1 MGFRLRS
8 FGTASLGIAVIV
20 IAAACSSG
28 GGTGSAGPSSSSSPG
43 SASFSVSQPKQG
55 GSITVLESKG
65 YSGDWPY
72 GLDPATNVDAI
83 PNQDMMEAIYGQLFM
98 LGPGGKV
105 EPDLATG
112 YTFSPDAKTVT
123 ITLRQGV
130 KFTDG
135 TPFNAQAV
143 IYNWNRDFGPLAQKA
158 GIAPTWEVAR
168 TNPKVPTSTPVAGAF
183 VATGP
188 YTVVVHQAVP
198 NAAFINQLFDSIT
211 TWIGSPAAIQKMG
224 EQAFAKNPVGAGPFT
239 VVSDTYSNQ
248 VVVKRNASYWQAG
261 RPYLDQVTFKTVGT
275 DETAL
280 ETMLA
285 GGAQVYG
292 GLGETALINEAQQH
306 FQVLDQPG
314 TSPYDLQLNTA
325 IAPFNNPKAREAIYA
340 ATDFSPILQ
349 HIFGN
354 RYPVVEGFT
363 GPGGI
368 CYQQYVPG
376 YQGYNP
382 TLAKQLVQQSGLDK
396 MTINL
401 GTISSSQ
408 VAIET
413 TQALATEWAA
423 FGIKTT
429 LKSYV
434 LNSLIQ
440 AFYQNNGKVWQSMV
454 QTAGAFDP
462 AGGIGVAFRFSS
474 QSPFSG
480 VHDPKL
486 DTLLNQAQG
495 STSLSTRCGYYHQA
509 QEYIAKNYYGPFYF
523 SLNPTNVSAKGIGGP
538 GLTSAVPAVA
548 VTPTIPW
555 ESVWYNPSS

>member
-1 MGFRLRS
+1 
-8 FGTASLGIAVIV
+8 V
-20 IAAACSSG
+20 IASACSSG
-28 GGTGSAGPSSSSSPG
+28 GTASTSPSPTTSGSVN
-43 SASFSVSQPKQG
+43 VSQPKAG
-55 GSITVLESKG
+55 GSITVLEGKG

-72 GLDPATNVDAI
+72 GFDPATNVDAI

-98 LGPGGKV
+98 LGPGGKI

-112 YTFSPDAKTVT
+112 YSFSPDAKTVT

-130 KFTDG
+130 KFSDG

-143 IYNWNRDFGPLAQKA
+143 LYNWNRDFGPLAVKA
-158 GIAPTWEVAR
+158 GISPTWPVAR
-168 TNPKVPTSTPVAGAF
+168 TNPKDPTSTPVKGAYA
-183 VATGP
+183 ATGP
-188 YTVVVHQAVP
+188 YTLVIHQAIP
-198 NAAFINQLFDSIT
+198 NAAFINQLFDTIP
-211 TWIGSPAAIQKMG
+211 TWIASPAAVQKMG
-224 EQAFAKNPVGAGPFT
+224 ELAFAKNPVGAGPF
-239 VVSDTYSNQ
+239 VVESDTYSNQ
-248 VVVKRNASYWQAG
+248 VVVKRNPTYWQAG
-261 RPYLDQVTFKTVGT
+261 RPYLDQITYKTVGT

-292 GLGETALINEAQQH
+292 GLGETALINEAEQH

-325 IAPFNNPKAREAIYA
+325 IPPFNNPKAREAIYA
-340 ATDFSPILQ
+340 ATDFSPILA

-368 CYQQYVPG
+368 CYQQHVPG

-382 TLAKQLVQQSGLDK
+382 TLARQLVQQTGLDK
-396 MTINL
+396 VTINL

-408 VAIET
+408 VAVET
-413 TQALATEWAA
+413 TQALETEWAA
-423 FGIKTT
+423 VGIKTT
-429 LKSYV
+429 LQSYV

-440 AFYQNNGKVWQSMV
+440 AFEKNNGKWWQSMV

-462 AGGIGVAFRFSS
+462 AGGIGVSFRFSS
-474 QSPFSG
+474 TSPFSG
-480 VHDPKL
+480 VHDPHL
-486 DTLLNQAQG
+486 DSLLNQAQG
-495 STSLSTRCGYYHQA
+495 STSLPTRCTYYHQA

-523 SLNPTNVSAKGIGGP
+523 SLDPTNVSAKGIGGP

-555 ESVWYNPSS
+555 ESVWYNPPS

>member
-1 MGFRLRS
+1 MEFRLRS
-8 FGTASLGIAVIV
+8 LGAASLGIAVLV
-20 IAAACSSG
+20 LAACSSG
-28 GGTGSAGPSSSSSPG
+28 GGGNGGTTPSSGPG
-43 SASFSVSQPKQG
+43 AISVSQPKTG

-65 YSGDWPY
+65 YSGDYPY
-72 GLDPATNVDAI
+72 GFDPASNVDAV
-83 PNQDMMEAIYGQLFM
+83 PNQDMMEAIFGQLFM

-112 YTFSPDAKTVT
+112 YSFSPDAKTVT

-143 IYNWNRDFGPLAQKA
+143 IYNWNRDFGPLAVKA
-158 GIAPTWEVAR
+158 GISPRWTVAR
-168 TNPKVPTSTPVAGAF
+168 TNPKDPTSPPVKGAY

-188 YTVVVHQAVP
+188 YTLVIHQNVP
-198 NAAFINQLFDSIT
+198 NAAFINQLFDTIP
-211 TWIGSPAAIQKMG
+211 TWIGSPTAIQKMG
-224 EQAFAKNPVGAGPFT
+224 ENAFAKTPVGAGPF
-239 VVSDTYSNQ
+239 VVESDSYSSQ
-248 VVVKRNASYWQAG
+248 VVVKRNPAYWQSG
-261 RPYLDQVTFKTVGT
+261 RPYLDQITFKTVGT
-275 DETAL
+275 DEAAL

-285 GGAQVYG
+285 GSAQVYG
-292 GLGETALINEAQQH
+292 GLGETALINQAEQH
-306 FQVLDQPG
+306 FQVLDSPG

-325 IAPFNNPKAREAIYA
+325 IAPFNNPKARQAIYA
-340 ATDFSPILQ
+340 ATDFAPILQ

-354 RYPVVEGFT
+354 RYPVVQGFT

-396 MTINL
+396 VTINL
-401 GTISSSQ
+401 GTISSSP
-408 VAIET
+408 VAVET
-413 TQALATEWAA
+413 TQALATEWAQV
-423 FGIKTT
+423 GIKTT
-429 LKSYV
+429 LQSYV
-434 LNSLIQ
+434 LNGLLQ
-440 AFYQNNGKVWQSMV
+440 AFYKNNGKWWQSMV

-480 VHDPKL
+480 VHDPHL

-495 STSLSTRCGYYHQA
+495 STSMATRCNYYHQA

-523 SLNPTNVSAKGIGGP
+523 SLNPTSVSAKGIGGP
-538 GLTSAVPAVA
+538 GLTSPVPAVA
-548 VTPTIPW
+548 VAPTIPW
-555 ESVWYNPSS
+555 ESVWYNPPS

>member
-8 FGTASLGIAVIV
+8 YGTASLSIAVIV

-28 GGTGSAGPSSSSSPG
+28 GSSGSPSSSSS
-43 SASFSVSQPKQG
+43 ASSSSGTFSVSQPKQG

-65 YSGDWPY
+65 YSGDWPD
-72 GLDPATNVDAI
+72 GLDPASNLDAI
-83 PNQDMMEAIYGQLFM
+83 PNQDMMEAIYGQLFI
-98 LGPGGKV
+98 LGPGGKIQ
-105 EPDLATG
+105 PDLATG

-130 KFTDG
+130 KFSDG

-143 IYNWNRDFGPLAQKA
+143 IYNWTRDFGPLAVKA
-158 GIAPTWEVAR
+158 GISPRWNVAR
-168 TNPKVPTSTPVAGAF
+168 INPKDPTSAPVKGTFA
-183 VATGP
+183 ATGP
-188 YTVVVHQAVP
+188 YTVVVHQNVP
-198 NAAFINQLFDSIT
+198 NAAFINQLFDSIP
-211 TWIGSPAAIQKMG
+211 TWIASPTAIAKMG
-224 EQAFAKNPVGAGPFT
+224 EQAFAKNPVGAGPF
-239 VVSDTYSNQ
+239 VVDSDTLSNQ
-248 VVVKRNASYWQAG
+248 LVVKRNTNYWQAG
-261 RPYLDQVTFKTVGT
+261 RPYLDQITFKTVGT

-292 GLGETALINEAQQH
+292 GLGETALINEAEQH

-325 IAPFNNPKAREAIYA
+325 IAPFNNPKARQAIYA
-340 ATDFSPILQ
+340 ATDFAPILQ

-354 RYPVVEGFT
+354 RYPVVQGFT

-396 MTINL
+396 VTINL

-408 VAIET
+408 VAVET

-423 FGIKTT
+423 VGIKTT
-429 LKSYV
+429 LQSYV

-440 AFYQNNGKVWQSMV
+440 AFYKNNGKWWQSMV

-462 AGGIGVAFRFSS
+462 AGGIGVSFRFSS
-474 QSPFSG
+474 LSPFSG
-480 VHDPKL
+480 VHDPQL
-486 DTLLNQAQG
+486 DNLLNQAQG
-495 STSLSTRCGYYHQA
+495 STILSTRCNFYHQA
-509 QEYIAKNYYGPFYF
+509 QQYIAKNYYGPFYF
-523 SLNPTNVSAKGIGGP
+523 SLNPTNISAKGIGGP
-538 GLTSAVPAVA
+538 GLTTAVPAVA

-555 ESVWYNPSS
+555 ESVWDNPAT

>member
-1 MGFRLRS
+1 
-8 FGTASLGIAVIV
+8 
-20 IAAACSSG
+20 
-28 GGTGSAGPSSSSSPG
+28 
-43 SASFSVSQPKQG
+43 VSQPKTG

-65 YSGDWPY
+65 YSGDYPY
-72 GLDPATNVDAI
+72 GLDPASNVDAV

-98 LGPGGKV
+98 LGPGGKI

-112 YTFSPDAKTVT
+112 YSFTPDAKTLT

-143 IYNWNRDFGPLAQKA
+143 IYNWNRDFGPLAVKA
-158 GIAPTWEVAR
+158 GISPRWNVAR
-168 TNPKVPTSTPVAGAF
+168 INLKDPTSAPVKGAF

-188 YTVVVHQAVP
+188 YTLVIHQNVP
-198 NAAFINQLFDSIT
+198 NAAFINQLFDTIP

-224 EQAFAKNPVGAGPFT
+224 EQAFAKMPVGAGPF
-239 VVSDTYSNQ
+239 VVASDSYSTE
-248 VVVKRNASYWQAG
+248 VVVKRNPTYWQSG
-261 RPYLDQVTFKTVGT
+261 RPYLDQITFKTVGT
-275 DETAL
+275 DEAAL

-285 GGAQVYG
+285 GSAQVYG
-292 GLGETALINEAQQH
+292 GLGETALIDQAEQH

-325 IAPFNNPKAREAIYA
+325 IAPFNNPKARQAIYA
-340 ATDFSPILQ
+340 ATNFAPILQ

-368 CYQQYVPG
+368 CYQQYVSG

-396 MTINL
+396 VTINL
-401 GTISSSQ
+401 GTISSSP

-423 FGIKTT
+423 VGIKTT
-429 LKSYV
+429 LQSYV
-434 LNSLIQ
+434 LNGLIQ
-440 AFYQNNGKVWQSMV
+440 AFYKNNGKWWQSIV

-474 QSPFSG
+474 TSPFSG
-480 VHDPKL
+480 VHDPTLDKL
-486 DTLLNQAQG
+486 LTQAQG
-495 STSLSTRCGYYHQA
+495 STSLSTRCTYYHQA
-509 QEYIAKNYYGPFYF
+509 QQYIAKNFYGPFYF
-523 SLNPTNVSAKGIGGP
+523 SLNPTNVSAKGISGP
-538 GLTSAVPAVA
+538 GLTTPVPAVA

-555 ESVWYNPSS
+555 EDVWYNPST

>member
-1 MGFRLRS
+1 
-8 FGTASLGIAVIV
+8 
-20 IAAACSSG
+20 
-28 GGTGSAGPSSSSSPG
+28 
-43 SASFSVSQPKQG
+43 
-55 GSITVLESKG
+55 
-65 YSGDWPY
+65 
-72 GLDPATNVDAI
+72 
-83 PNQDMMEAIYGQLFM
+83 MMEAIYGQLFM
-98 LGPGGKV
+98 LGPGGKI

-112 YTFSPDAKTVT
+112 YSFSPDAKTVT

-130 KFTDG
+130 KFSDG

-143 IYNWNRDFGPLAQKA
+143 LYNWNRDFGPLAVKA
-158 GIAPTWEVAR
+158 GISPRWPVGR
-168 TNPKVPTSTPVAGAF
+168 INPKDPTSVPVKGAYA
-183 VATGP
+183 ATGP
-188 YTVVVHQAVP
+188 YTLVIHQNVP
-198 NAAFINQLFDSIT
+198 NGAFINQLFDTIP

-224 EQAFAKNPVGAGPFT
+224 ELAFAKNPVGAGPF
-239 VVSDTYSNQ
+239 VVQSDSYSNQ
-248 VVVKRNASYWQAG
+248 VVVTKNPAYWQTG
-261 RPYLDQVTFKTVGT
+261 RPYLDQITFKTVGS
-275 DETAL
+275 DEAAL

-285 GGAQVYG
+285 GSAQVYG
-292 GLGETALINEAQQH
+292 GIGETALIDEAEQH

-340 ATDFSPILQ
+340 ATDFAPILQ

-396 MTINL
+396 VTINL
-401 GTISSSQ
+401 GTISSSP
-408 VAIET
+408 VAVET
-413 TQALATEWAA
+413 TQALATEWQAV
-423 FGIKTT
+423 GIKTT
-429 LKSYV
+429 LQSYV
-434 LNSLIQ
+434 LNGLLQ
-440 AFYQNNGKVWQSMV
+440 AFYKNNGKWWQSMV

-474 QSPFSG
+474 TSPFSG
-480 VHDPKL
+480 VHDPQL
-486 DTLLNQAQG
+486 DNLLNQAQG
-495 STSLSTRCGYYHQA
+495 STNLTTRCTYYHQA
-509 QEYIAKNYYGPFYF
+509 QAYIAKNYYGPFYF

-555 ESVWYNPSS
+555 ESVWYNPPS

>member
-1 MGFRLRS
+1 MGSRFRSWAAAGL
-8 FGTASLGIAVIV
+8 AVAVAV
-20 IAAACSSG
+20 IAAACGSG
-28 GGTGSAGPSSSSSPG
+28 GTASTSPSATSG
-43 SASFSVSQPKQG
+43 AIQASQPKHG
-55 GSITVLESKG
+55 GSITVLEGKG

-72 GLDPATNVDAI
+72 GLDPATNTDAA

-98 LGPGGKV
+98 LGASGKI

-112 YTFSPDAKTVT
+112 YSFSPDAKTVT
-123 ITLRQGV
+123 ITLRKGV

-143 IYNWNRDFGPLAQKA
+143 IYNWNRDFGPLGQKA
-158 GIAPTWEVAR
+158 GISPTWEVAR
-168 TNPKVPTSTPVAGAF
+168 TNPKDPTSAPVPGSF

-188 YTVVVHQAVP
+188 YTIVVHQDIP
-198 NAAFINQLFDSIT
+198 NAAFIDQLFDTIP
-211 TWIGSPAAIQKMG
+211 TWIGSPTAIAKMG
-224 EQAFAKNPVGAGPFT
+224 EQAFAKDPVGAGPFA
-239 VVSDTYSNQ
+239 VVSDNYGSEL
-248 VVVKRNASYWQAG
+248 VVKRNPAYWDTG
-261 RPYLDQVTFKTVGT
+261 EPYLDQITFKTVSN

-280 ETMLA
+280 ETMLS
-285 GGAQVYG
+285 GGAQVYED
-292 GLGETALINEAQQH
+292 LGTTALIPEAQQH

-325 IAPFNNPKAREAIYA
+325 VAPFNNPKARQAIYA
-340 ATDFSPILQ
+340 ATDFAPILQ

-368 CYQQYVPG
+368 CYQPTVPG

-382 TLAKQLVQQSGLDK
+382 TLAKQLVQESGLNK
-396 MTINL
+396 VTINL
-401 GTISSSQ
+401 GTISNQ
-408 VAIET
+408 VATET
-413 TQALATEWAA
+413 TQALASEWAA
-423 FGIKTT
+423 VGIKTT
-429 LKSYV
+429 LANYA
-434 LNSLIQ
+434 LNALIQ
-440 AFYQNNGKVWQSMV
+440 AFEKNDGKWWQAMI

-474 QSPFSG
+474 TSPFSG
-480 VHDPKL
+480 VHDPTL
-486 DTLLNQAQG
+486 DKLLNQAQG
-495 STSLSTRCGYYHQA
+495 STSLSTRCTYYQQA

-523 SLNPTNVSAKGIGGP
+523 SLNPTNVSAKGITGP

-555 ESVWYNPSS
+555 EDVWYNPPS

>member
-1 MGFRLRS
+1 MRFRLRS
-8 FGTASLGIAVIV
+8 FGTASLSIAVTA

-28 GGTGSAGPSSSSSPG
+28 GTASTSPSPSTSGSVN
-43 SASFSVSQPKQG
+43 VSQPKSG
-55 GSITVLESKG
+55 GSITVLEGKG

-72 GLDPATNVDAI
+72 GFDPATNVDAI

-98 LGPGGKV
+98 LGPGGKI
-105 EPDLATG
+105 ESDLATG
-112 YTFSPDAKTVT
+112 YSFSPDAKTVT

-130 KFTDG
+130 KFSDG
-135 TPFNAQAV
+135 SPFNAQAV
-143 IYNWNRDFGPLAQKA
+143 LYNWNRDFGPLAVKA
-158 GIAPTWEVAR
+158 GISPTWPVAR
-168 TNPKVPTSTPVAGAF
+168 TNPKDPTSTPVKGAYA
-183 VATGP
+183 ATGP
-188 YTVVVHQAVP
+188 YTLVIHQAIP
-198 NAAFINQLFDSIT
+198 NAAFVNQLFDTIP
-211 TWIGSPAAIQKMG
+211 TWIASPTAVQKMG
-224 EQAFAKNPVGAGPFT
+224 ELAFAKNPVGAGPF
-239 VVSDTYSNQ
+239 VVESDTYSNQ
-248 VVVKRNASYWQAG
+248 VVVKRNPAYWQAG
-261 RPYLDQVTFKTVGT
+261 RPYLDQITFKTVGT

-292 GLGETALINEAQQH
+292 GLGETALINEAEQH

-325 IAPFNNPKAREAIYA
+325 IPPFNNPKAREAIYA
-340 ATDFSPILQ
+340 ATDFSPILA

-396 MTINL
+396 VTINL

-408 VAIET
+408 VAVET
-413 TQALATEWAA
+413 TQALETEWAA
-423 FGIKTT
+423 VGIKAT
-429 LKSYV
+429 LQSYV

-440 AFYQNNGKVWQSMV
+440 AFEKNNGKWWQSMV

-462 AGGIGVAFRFSS
+462 AGGIGVSFRFSS
-474 QSPFSG
+474 ASPFSG
-480 VHDPKL
+480 VHDPHL
-486 DTLLNQAQG
+486 DSLLNQAQG
-495 STSLSTRCGYYHQA
+495 STSLPTRCNYYHQA

-523 SLNPTNVSAKGIGGP
+523 SLDPTNVSAKGIGGP

-555 ESVWYNPSS
+555 ESVWYNPPS

>member
-1 MGFRLRS
+1 
-8 FGTASLGIAVIV
+8 
-20 IAAACSSG
+20 
-28 GGTGSAGPSSSSSPG
+28 
-43 SASFSVSQPKQG
+43 
-55 GSITVLESKG
+55 VLESKG
-65 YSGDWPY
+65 YSGDWPD
-72 GLDPATNVDAI
+72 GLDPASNLDAI

-98 LGPGGKV
+98 LGPGGKIQ
-105 EPDLATG
+105 PDLATG

-143 IYNWNRDFGPLAQKA
+143 IDNWNRDFGPLAVKA
-158 GIAPTWEVAR
+158 GISPRWNVAR
-168 TNPKVPTSTPVAGAF
+168 TNPKDPTSAPVKGAF
-183 VATGP
+183 AATGP
-188 YTVVVHQAVP
+188 YTVVVHQNVP
-198 NAAFINQLFDSIT
+198 NGAFINQLFDSIP
-211 TWIGSPAAIQKMG
+211 TWIASPTAIAKMG
-224 EQAFAKNPVGAGPFT
+224 EQAFAKNPVGAGPF
-239 VVSDTYSNQ
+239 VVDSDTLSNQ
-248 VVVKRNASYWQAG
+248 LVVKRNTSYWQAG
-261 RPYLDQVTFKTVGT
+261 RPYLDQITFKTVGT

-292 GLGETALINEAQQH
+292 GLGETALIDQAQQH

-325 IAPFNNPKAREAIYA
+325 IAPFNNPRARQAIYA
-340 ATDFSPILQ
+340 ATDFGPILQ

-396 MTINL
+396 VTINL

-408 VAIET
+408 VAVET
-413 TQALATEWAA
+413 TQELATEWAA
-423 FGIKTT
+423 VGIKTT

-440 AFYQNNGKVWQSMV
+440 AFYQNNGKRWQSMV

-462 AGGIGVAFRFSS
+462 AGGIGVSFRFSS
-474 QSPFSG
+474 MSPFSG
-480 VHDPKL
+480 VHDPQL
-486 DTLLNQAQG
+486 DNLLNQAQG
-495 STSLSTRCGYYHQA
+495 STNLSTRCNFYHQA
-509 QEYIAKNYYGPFYF
+509 QQYIAKNYYGPFYF

-555 ESVWYNPSS
+555 ESVWDNPAT

>member
-8 FGTASLGIAVIV
+8 FGTASLSTAVIV

-28 GGTGSAGPSSSSSPG
+28 GSSGGTSPSSSASSSSG
-43 SASFSVSQPKQG
+43 TFSVSQPKTG

-65 YSGDWPY
+65 YSGDWPD
-72 GLDPATNVDAI
+72 GLDPASNLDAI

-98 LGPGGKV
+98 LGPGGKIQ
-105 EPDLATG
+105 PDLATG

-143 IYNWNRDFGPLAQKA
+143 IDNWNRDFGPLAVKA
-158 GIAPTWEVAR
+158 GISPRWNVAR
-168 TNPKVPTSTPVAGAF
+168 INPKDPTSAPVKGTFA
-183 VATGP
+183 ATGP
-188 YTVVVHQAVP
+188 YTVVVHQNVP
-198 NAAFINQLFDSIT
+198 NAAFINQLFDSIP
-211 TWIGSPAAIQKMG
+211 TWIASPTAIAKMG
-224 EQAFAKNPVGAGPFT
+224 EQAFAKNPVGAGPF
-239 VVSDTYSNQ
+239 VVDSDTLSNQ
-248 VVVKRNASYWQAG
+248 LVVKRNTNYWQAG
-261 RPYLDQVTFKTVGT
+261 RPYLDQITFKTVGT

-292 GLGETALINEAQQH
+292 GLGETALINEAEQH

-325 IAPFNNPKAREAIYA
+325 IAPFNNPKARQAIYA
-340 ATDFSPILQ
+340 ATDFAPILQ

-396 MTINL
+396 VTINL

-408 VAIET
+408 VAVET

-423 FGIKTT
+423 VGIKTT
-429 LKSYV
+429 LQSYV

-440 AFYQNNGKVWQSMV
+440 AFYKNNGKWWQSMV

-462 AGGIGVAFRFSS
+462 AGGIGVSFRFSS
-474 QSPFSG
+474 MSPFSG
-480 VHDPKL
+480 VHDPQL
-486 DTLLNQAQG
+486 DNLLNQAQG
-495 STSLSTRCGYYHQA
+495 STILSTRCNFYHQA
-509 QEYIAKNYYGPFYF
+509 QQYIAKNYYGPFYF
-523 SLNPTNVSAKGIGGP
+523 SLNPTNISAKGIGGP
-538 GLTSAVPAVA
+538 GLTTAVPAVA

-555 ESVWYNPSS
+555 ESVWDNPAT

>member
-8 FGTASLGIAVIV
+8 FGTASLSTAVIV

-28 GGTGSAGPSSSSSPG
+28 GSSGGTSPSSSASSSSG
-43 SASFSVSQPKQG
+43 TFSVSQPKTG

-65 YSGDWPY
+65 YSGDWPD
-72 GLDPATNVDAI
+72 GLDPASNLDAI
-83 PNQDMMEAIYGQLFM
+83 PNQDMMEAIYGQLFI
-98 LGPGGKV
+98 LGPGGKIQ
-105 EPDLATG
+105 PDLATG

-143 IYNWNRDFGPLAQKA
+143 IDNWNRDFGPLAVKA
-158 GIAPTWEVAR
+158 GISPRWNVAR
-168 TNPKVPTSTPVAGAF
+168 INPKDPTSAPVKGTFA
-183 VATGP
+183 ATGP
-188 YTVVVHQAVP
+188 YTVVVHQNVP
-198 NAAFINQLFDSIT
+198 NAAFINQLFDSIP
-211 TWIGSPAAIQKMG
+211 TWIASPTAIAKMG
-224 EQAFAKNPVGAGPFT
+224 EQAFAKNPVGAGPF
-239 VVSDTYSNQ
+239 VVDSDTLSNQ
-248 VVVKRNASYWQAG
+248 LVVKRNTNYWQAG
-261 RPYLDQVTFKTVGT
+261 RPYLDQITFKTVGT

-325 IAPFNNPKAREAIYA
+325 IAPFNNPKARQAIYA
-340 ATDFSPILQ
+340 ATDFAPILQ

-396 MTINL
+396 VTINL

-408 VAIET
+408 VAVET

-423 FGIKTT
+423 VGIKTT
-429 LKSYV
+429 LQSYV

-440 AFYQNNGKVWQSMV
+440 AFYKNNGKWWQSMV

-462 AGGIGVAFRFSS
+462 AGGIGVSFRFSS
-474 QSPFSG
+474 LSPFSG
-480 VHDPKL
+480 VHDPQL
-486 DTLLNQAQG
+486 DNLLNQAQG
-495 STSLSTRCGYYHQA
+495 STILSTRCNFYHQA
-509 QEYIAKNYYGPFYF
+509 QQYIAKNYYGPFYF
-523 SLNPTNVSAKGIGGP
+523 SLNPTNISAKGIGGP
-538 GLTSAVPAVA
+538 GLTTAVPAVA

-555 ESVWYNPSS
+555 ESVWDNPAT

>member
-1 MGFRLRS
+1 
-8 FGTASLGIAVIV
+8 V
-20 IAAACSSG
+20 IAAGCSSG
-28 GGTGSAGPSSSSSPG
+28 GTASTSPSPTTSGSVN
-43 SASFSVSQPKQG
+43 VSQPKAG
-55 GSITVLESKG
+55 GSITVLEGKG

-72 GLDPATNVDAI
+72 GFDPATNVDAI

-98 LGPGGKV
+98 LGPGGKI

-112 YTFSPDAKTVT
+112 YSFSPDAKTVT

-130 KFTDG
+130 KFSDG

-143 IYNWNRDFGPLAQKA
+143 LYNWNRDFGPLAVKA
-158 GIAPTWEVAR
+158 GISPTWPVAR
-168 TNPKVPTSTPVAGAF
+168 TNPKDPTSTPVKGAYA
-183 VATGP
+183 ATGP
-188 YTVVVHQAVP
+188 YTLVIRQAIP
-198 NAAFINQLFDSIT
+198 NAAFINQLFDTIP
-211 TWIGSPAAIQKMG
+211 TWIGSPTAVQKTG
-224 EQAFAKNPVGAGPFT
+224 ELAFAKNPVGAGPF
-239 VVSDTYSNQ
+239 VVESDTYSNQ
-248 VVVKRNASYWQAG
+248 VVVKRNPTYWQAG
-261 RPYLDQVTFKTVGT
+261 RPYLDQITFKTVGT

-292 GLGETALINEAQQH
+292 GLGETALINEAEQH

-325 IAPFNNPKAREAIYA
+325 IPPFNNPKAREAIYA
-340 ATDFSPILQ
+340 ATDFSPILA

-368 CYQQYVPG
+368 CYQQHVPG

-396 MTINL
+396 VTINL

-408 VAIET
+408 VAVET
-413 TQALATEWAA
+413 TQALETEWAA
-423 FGIKTT
+423 VGIKAT
-429 LKSYV
+429 LQSYV

-440 AFYQNNGKVWQSMV
+440 AFEKNNGKWWQSMV

-462 AGGIGVAFRFSS
+462 AGGIGVSFRFSS
-474 QSPFSG
+474 TSPFSG
-480 VHDPKL
+480 VHDPHL

-495 STSLSTRCGYYHQA
+495 STSLPTRCNYYHQA

-523 SLNPTNVSAKGIGGP
+523 SLDPTNVSAKGIGGP

-555 ESVWYNPSS
+555 ESVWYNPPS

>member
-8 FGTASLGIAVIV
+8 FGTASLSIAVIV

-28 GGTGSAGPSSSSSPG
+28 GSSGSTSPSSGASSTSG
-43 SASFSVSQPKQG
+43 TFSVSQPKQG

-65 YSGDWPY
+65 YSGDWPD
-72 GLDPATNVDAI
+72 GLDPASNLDAI

-98 LGPGGKV
+98 LGPGGKIQ
-105 EPDLATG
+105 PDLATG

-135 TPFNAQAV
+135 SPFNAQAV
-143 IYNWNRDFGPLAQKA
+143 IDNWNRDFGPLAVKA
-158 GIAPTWEVAR
+158 GISPRWNVAR
-168 TNPKVPTSTPVAGAF
+168 TNPKDPTSAPVKGAF
-183 VATGP
+183 EATGP
-188 YTVVVHQAVP
+188 YTVVVHQNIP
-198 NAAFINQLFDSIT
+198 NGAFINQLFDSIP
-211 TWIGSPAAIQKMG
+211 TWIASPTAIAKMG
-224 EQAFAKNPVGAGPFT
+224 EQAFAKNPVGAGPFA
-239 VVSDTYSNQ
+239 VDSDTVSNQ
-248 VVVKRNASYWQAG
+248 LVVKRNASYWQAG
-261 RPYLDQVTFKTVGT
+261 RPYLDQITFKTVGT

-285 GGAQVYG
+285 RGAQVYG

-325 IAPFNNPKAREAIYA
+325 IAPFNNPKARQAIYA
-340 ATDFSPILQ
+340 ATDFGPILQ

-368 CYQQYVPG
+368 CYQQHVPG

-396 MTINL
+396 VTINL

-408 VAIET
+408 VAVET

-423 FGIKTT
+423 VGIKTT
-429 LKSYV
+429 LQSYV

-440 AFYQNNGKVWQSMV
+440 AFYKNNGKWWQSMV

-462 AGGIGVAFRFSS
+462 AGGIGVSFRFSS
-474 QSPFSG
+474 MSPFSG
-480 VHDPKL
+480 VHDPTL
-486 DTLLNQAQG
+486 DTMLNQAQG
-495 STSLSTRCGYYHQA
+495 STNLPTRCNFYHQA

-555 ESVWYNPSS
+555 ESVWYNPPS